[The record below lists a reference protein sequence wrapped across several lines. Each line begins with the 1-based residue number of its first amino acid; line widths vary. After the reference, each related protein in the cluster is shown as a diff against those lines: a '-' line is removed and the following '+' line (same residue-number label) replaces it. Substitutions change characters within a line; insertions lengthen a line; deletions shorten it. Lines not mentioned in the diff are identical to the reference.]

1 VIGIVYATGVVVAAD
16 TREIHPGG
24 GPPRD
29 GVGKV
34 MQAPW
39 GVVSG
44 GGREDMLT
52 RVKKSLE
59 HRPNPSLGE
68 LHALVALVLGEG
80 TGVLPPT
87 ELLFSYEPRGPVAPP
102 GPAGSSIAKSRPIS
116 ERSVCRL
123 RAVTLYRDDG
133 AAGQPAPIRAAV
145 LPPRDIDRQAVV
157 RWIPHIGHDAH
168 GAPVLRSREAAVAL
182 IREGFVIFG
191 AQSREVSPDLDLGI
205 HEEGRR
211 FFLTRLWW

>member
-1 VIGIVYATGVVVAAD
+1 MIGIVYATGVVVAAD
-16 TREIHPGG
+16 TREIRPGG
-24 GPPRD
+24 GPPCD
-29 GVGKV
+29 GVGKL

-39 GVVSG
+39 GLVAG

-52 RVKKSLE
+52 RAKESLQ
-59 HRPNPSLGE
+59 HRPNPRLSE
-68 LHALVALVLGEG
+68 LHALVALALGGRAEAC
-80 TGVLPPT
+80 PPT
-87 ELLFSYEPRGPVAPP
+87 ELLFSYEPRGPVVPQ
-102 GPAGSSIAKSRPIS
+102 GPAGPPIS
-116 ERSVCRL
+116 ESDPTLERPAGRL
-123 RAVTLYRDDG
+123 QAVTLYRDEG
-133 AAGQPAPIRAAV
+133 AAGPLTPIRAAV

-168 GAPVLRSREAAVAL
+168 GAAVLRSRETAVAL
-182 IREGFVIFG
+182 VLEGFAIFG